1 LKFVKTIAYWLFIIC
16 LPLLFLTTAIR
27 LGISSMHIY
36 EYGFNKYGI
45 SEVANID
52 SAQLSQVARKL
63 IDYFNSKTETPQV
76 MVVNKD
82 GEQFELFHD
91 YELIHLEDVKG
102 LIQLDYRIQATSLAY
117 IVVYGLL
124 FLLWR
129 KGRWQDLARGVRWGC
144 ALSLIFIAALGIAS
158 IFNFER
164 LFIQFHVISFSNPYW
179 LLDPSRDYLIMLFP
193 AGFWQDIVF
202 LGGGTIAAE
211 ALILGGIAWSV
222 PVIYRKHRRLSQVA
236 H

>member
-1 LKFVKTIAYWLFIIC
+1 LKFVRTIADWLFVIC
-16 LPLLFLTTAIR
+16 LPLLFLTSTVR

-45 SEVANID
+45 SEVTNID
-52 SAQLSQVARKL
+52 RTQLNQVARKL
-63 IDYFNSKTETPQV
+63 IDYFNSKTETPQI

-102 LIQLDYRIQATSLAY
+102 LIQLDYRIQVASLAY

-144 ALSLIFIAALGIAS
+144 ALSLVFIAALGIAS

-164 LFIQFHVISFSNPYW
+164 LFIQFHLISFSNPYW
-179 LLDPSRDYLIMLFP
+179 LLDPSKDYLIMLFP
-193 AGFWQDIVF
+193 AGFWQDIAF

-211 ALILGGIAWSV
+211 ALILGGIAWAV
-222 PVIYRKHRRLSQVA
+222 PVIYRKHRRSSQVA